1 MQYVPLV
8 ENVADASSRSISYTD
23 SMLSEVVWAKVEEY
37 GPHTVV
43 LMALDDNAIKAEI
56 RQLFRHFTPCPMSF
70 FAGSIFLCK
79 T

>member
-1 MQYVPLV
+1 
-8 ENVADASSRSISYTD
+8 
-23 SMLSEVVWAKVEEY
+23 MLSEVVWANVEEY

-56 RQLFRHFTPCPMSF
+56 RQILRHFTPCPMSF